1 MKCKV
6 LTLGRSAREVELS
19 DGATVLDAITAA
31 EAPKDGS
38 YTRHLNGS
46 PCFDT
51 DSMAEGSVLVLT
63 PQIKGGGD

>member
-6 LTLGRSAREVELS
+6 LTLGRAAREVEVA

-31 EAPKDGS
+31 GAPKDNAYS
-38 YTRHLNGS
+38 RHLNGS

-51 DSMAEGSVLVLT
+51 DIVVDGCVITLV
-63 PQIKGGGD
+63 PAIKGGQ